1 MRWRK
6 SAGSIRG
13 NSMMGADYARARAA
27 GVNCIIDNIRTY
39 GYWNYNYTPKQ
50 ASRLIETFDR
60 FAESHNGQ
68 MGIAL
73 SAGGADMVRP

>member
-1 MRWRK
+1 V
-6 SAGSIRG
+6 
-13 NSMMGADYARARAA
+13 A
-27 GVNCIIDNIRTY
+27 GVNLHLNIGTY

-50 ASRLIETFDR
+50 ALRLIETFHR

-73 SAGGADMVRP
+73 SADMVYAITMP